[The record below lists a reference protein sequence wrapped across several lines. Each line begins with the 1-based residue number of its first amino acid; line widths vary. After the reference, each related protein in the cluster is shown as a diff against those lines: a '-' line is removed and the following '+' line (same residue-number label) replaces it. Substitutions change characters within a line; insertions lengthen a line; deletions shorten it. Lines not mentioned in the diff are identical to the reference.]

1 MVHKKEHDYSSRIP
15 AHVHACME
23 ILAQNGYESYLVG
36 GAVRDLLL
44 GSTPADFDLASD
56 ATPAQM
62 LEIFNDF
69 KTLSTGVTHGTVTVI
84 HTGRPVEITTYRIDG
99 AYTDSRRPDNVLF
112 SGLLEEDVKR
122 RDFTINA
129 LAMDR

>member
-1 MVHKKEHDYSSRIP
+1 
-15 AHVHACME
+15 
-23 ILAQNGYESYLVG
+23 
-36 GAVRDLLL
+36 
-44 GSTPADFDLASD
+44 
-56 ATPAQM
+56 M

-112 SGLLEEDVKR
+112 SGSLEEDVKR

-129 LAMDR
+129 LAMDRYGQIIDFVGGQEDLSNRIIRCVGNPDLRMQEDAL